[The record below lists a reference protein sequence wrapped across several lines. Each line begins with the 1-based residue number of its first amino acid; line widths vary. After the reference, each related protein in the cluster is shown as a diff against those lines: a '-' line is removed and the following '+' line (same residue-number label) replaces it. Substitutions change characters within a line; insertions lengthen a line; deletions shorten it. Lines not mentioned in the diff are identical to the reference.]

1 MSQQCPPVLP
11 SATTRAIP
19 GATSVQ
25 CSATLC
31 YHLLGS
37 SAIPPGSHRQSPIV
51 AGQLTTAYEASAAF
65 LVVKILRDTFLSQ
78 QLYCKVTFS
87 GFLLL
92 SYPLPLGGRHTSSPV
107 KRKS

>member
-1 MSQQCPPVLP
+1 MSQQCPLVLP

-65 LVVKILRDTFLSQ
+65 LASCQNFKSHFFEST
-78 QLYCKVTFS
+78 T
-87 GFLLL
+87 LL
-92 SYPLPLGGRHTSSPV
+92 
-107 KRKS
+107 